1 MQNNTINTFGNL
13 TKNPETRTG
22 KNNKPYVIL
31 NIAFN
36 LEEGKRSFAKCFA
49 WSNTQMNFAK
59 KLQKGDRVHVI
70 GEVTEREAKNGSKL
84 TFVKLGYFRKHVRKQ
99 AAA

>member
-1 MQNNTINTFGNL
+1 MQINTINTFGNL
-13 TKNPETRTG
+13 TESPVTRTG

-31 NIAFN
+31 NVAYN
-36 LEEGKRSFAKCFA
+36 PEEGQRAFVKCFA
-49 WSNTQMNFAK
+49 WSNTQMGFAN
-59 KLQKGDRVHVI
+59 KLQKGDRVHII
-70 GEVTEREAKNGSKL
+70 GEVKEREAKNGSKL